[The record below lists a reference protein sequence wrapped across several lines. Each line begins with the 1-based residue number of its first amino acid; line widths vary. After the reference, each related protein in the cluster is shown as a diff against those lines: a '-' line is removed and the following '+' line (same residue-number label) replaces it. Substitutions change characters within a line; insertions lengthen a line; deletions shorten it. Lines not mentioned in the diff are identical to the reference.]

1 MIINLDEIMIDK
13 RKFIL
18 IYYFNYERKNR
29 YFREN
34 K

>member
-18 IYYFNYERKNR
+18 IYYFNNKRKNR